1 MEQRF
6 HVGPPEPGS
15 EREKTFNDQL
25 KSMKDTVLRVVKSR
39 EEGTEQ
45 TEIPFIDAL
54 LQSQVPEDQVC
65 DVNLEIFYYKLLFQM
80 VSDGLTFMVGGLHTS
95 GYLLVWAIYYMNLY
109 PEVKDKV
116 IQEMK
121 DLVGSD
127 RDKKLKDYVYST
139 TTYVAL
145 PLRVKKYRP
154 M

>member
-1 MEQRF
+1 
-6 HVGPPEPGS
+6 
-15 EREKTFNDQL
+15 
-25 KSMKDTVLRVVKSR
+25 
-39 EEGTEQ
+39 
-45 TEIPFIDAL
+45 
-54 LQSQVPEDQVC
+54 
-65 DVNLEIFYYKLLFQM
+65 
-80 VSDGLTFMVGGLHTS
+80 MVGGLHTS

-109 PEVKDKV
+109 SEVKDKV